1 MRNIFNFLLKFHF
14 VVLFILLEIISLILI
29 TQHNFHQRAI
39 LVNST
44 SSFFGNMNT
53 GFYSVNEFFSL
64 KRVNQQLARENA
76 MLKSMHYSS
85 FIFEDKNYFFRDD
98 TLFQRKFNYMP
109 AKVIN
114 NSVNKQNNYLTLN
127 IGSKN
132 GIEPGMGVVSPL
144 GVAGIV
150 HDVSDNFSSV
160 LSILHSET
168 KISGKIGDQNVVGT
182 VVWSGNNYRV
192 AELQDIA
199 RYHEIAVG
207 DTVFTSGFSSIFPAK
222 IPIGFVE
229 EFYPKQASDFYFV
242 KIKLATDYS
251 NLSQV
256 YIIKNQRNIEQSNLE
271 EKSQKWW
278 V

>member
-1 MRNIFNFLLKFHF
+1 MRNIFNFLLKYHF
-14 VVLFILLEIISLILI
+14 VVLFILLETISIILI
-29 TQHNFHQRAI
+29 SQHNFHQRSV

-44 SSFFGNMNT
+44 SSFFGNIN
-53 GFYSVNEFFSL
+53 SNLNSINEYFNL
-64 KRVNQQLARENA
+64 KKVNQQLARENA

-85 FIFEDKNYFFRDD
+85 FIYEDKNYFFRED
-98 TLFQRKFNYMP
+98 TLFQRKFTYMP

-127 IGSKN
+127 IGRKN
-132 GIEPGMGVVSPL
+132 GVEPGMGVISPL

-150 HDVSDNFSSV
+150 NEVSENFASV
-160 LSILHSET
+160 LSILHTET
-168 KISGKIGDQNVVGT
+168 RISGKIGEQNVVGT
-182 VVWSGNNYRV
+182 VVWSGNNYRL

-199 RYHEIAVG
+199 RYHEIAIG
-207 DTVFTSGFSSIFPAK
+207 DTVFTSGFSNIFPAK

-229 EFYPKQASDFYFV
+229 EFSPKQASDFLFV

-256 YIIKNQRNIEQSNLE
+256 YVVKNQRNIEQSNLE
-271 EKSQKWW
+271 EKSQK
-278 V
+278 